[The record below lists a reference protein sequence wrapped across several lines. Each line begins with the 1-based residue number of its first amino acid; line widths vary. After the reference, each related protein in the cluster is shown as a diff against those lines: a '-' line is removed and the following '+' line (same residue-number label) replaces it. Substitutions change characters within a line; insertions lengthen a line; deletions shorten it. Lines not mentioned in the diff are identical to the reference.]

1 MGNTTHFIKYNQI
14 CEILTADRTANAAIF
29 LQFRLD
35 FWKNTNCSITFLCMI
50 IVHDIFK
57 ISVILIINLWKYWRK
72 TKTFFTF
79 SKVIPVAC
87 LVFAAVLFV
96 NKNDDLNGFD
106 ETVKTIK
113 RGARPAVDFDKLINE
128 EWFPQ

>member
-1 MGNTTHFIKYNQI
+1 M
-14 CEILTADRTANAAIF
+14 L
-29 LQFRLD
+29 
-35 FWKNTNCSITFLCMI
+35 
-50 IVHDIFK
+50 IVHEFIFK
-57 ISVILIINLWKYWRK
+57 ISVILITNLWSK
-72 TKTFFTF
+72 TKTFFIF
-79 SKVIPVAC
+79 LKVIPVFF
-87 LVFAAVLFV
+87 LVFGAVLFV